1 MADAAELVGA
11 VKAAALAATD
21 AAKPVQLCFGRVIT
35 EAPLQISVEQ
45 KMVLGEAQLALCRQV
60 TEYETEITGENVKDF
75 YYVQGAK
82 SVLSVS
88 PPAGRGDRRKIPTWD
103 TSAVRPVDPP
113 HVHAVGKIRIIVHNA
128 LKAGEQVVL
137 LRMQGGQKYLVV
149 DRLGEGAAG

>member
-60 TEYETEITGENVKDF
+60 TEYETYITGENVKDF
-75 YYVQGAK
+75 YYVQ
-82 SVLSVS
+82 
-88 PPAGRGDRRKIPTWD
+88 PPPREVT
-103 TSAVRPVDPP
+103 RPVEPP